1 MRAVNWPDRL
11 LGAAVVVMAA
21 QEYLAGHLGVHA
33 GELYGRRPGFLPL
46 LPAGVMIALWLIQA
60 AAGFAMLSGL
70 AILSDEPIVGLSIAY
85 LLSMPWADAV

>member
-33 GELYGRRPGFLPL
+33 GELYGRRPG
-46 LPAGVMIALWLIQA
+46 GEDDRD
-60 AAGFAMLSGL
+60 
-70 AILSDEPIVGLSIAY
+70 DE
-85 LLSMPWADAV
+85 